1 MVLAGGAEPI
11 HTARLELVVLTASFV
26 AALVDGDLAG
36 AGRAI
41 GASVTRSLAAQP
53 GHFVQLSLVQAR
65 RDAGPTRWFGRA
77 IVQVDRRDR
86 RRVIG
91 SIGFHG
97 PPDERGRLEIGCRI
111 HPAYRGR
118 GYAGEAM
125 TAMFEWA
132 STGLGITRFL
142 VSVSPDAEPRP
153 LVAVDLAPRERG
165 ASLDALDGVTAL
177 MESSQ
182 PAHE

>member
-1 MVLAGGAEPI
+1 MLAGGAEPI
-11 HTARLELVVLTASFV
+11 RTARLELVVLTASFV
-26 AALVDGDLAG
+26 AALVDGDLAR
-36 AGRAI
+36 AERAI
-41 GASVTRSLAAQP
+41 GASVTRSLAALP

-65 RDAGPTRWFGRA
+65 HDAVPTQWFGRA
-77 IVQVDRRDR
+77 IVLNVAIDR

-125 TAMFEWA
+125 SAMFEWA
-132 STGLGITRFL
+132 ATGLGITRFL
-142 VSVSPDAEPRP
+142 VSVSPDAGPEP

-165 ASLDALDGVTAL
+165 TSLDVLDGVTAL